1 MVTNYFIFLLANLII
16 LHIKTLKKTVRW
28 VVGIVLGVYI
38 GTIIMLNIPYI
49 QQRVASIVAGELS
62 QVLNTQ
68 LTIGKIDLGLLNRI
82 IIDDVMINDQRGS
95 EMLKVKRLS
104 VKFDIASL
112 FKGKI
117 SINNIQLF
125 GFNIQLNKQ
134 TPHSTSNYQ
143 FFLDALKSDKKDKE
157 SEKLDFRVNSVLIR
171 RGKLS
176 YDILS
181 EKQTPGK
188 FNPQHIRLQ
197 NIIANISMKALQN
210 DSINLA
216 IKRLSAE
223 ELESGFYLKKL
234 ALKLV
239 ANEKRMNI
247 ENLGIELNSTSIKMD
262 TIRMTYDSIQAFN
275 HFTDKVHFSFRT
287 LPSYITLKDI
297 SPFVPAL
304 SHFKEPIL
312 LDMDVKGTVNQFTC
326 SKLQI
331 SDENEEFRL
340 NGDVTFQDLS
350 TPENTFVF
358 GKLSELSATNRGTGF
373 LVRNLSQNY
382 NGIPPILDNLGN
394 IFFRGEVSG
403 YFTDLVTYGVLRT
416 SRGTVSMDLK
426 LSSEKS
432 KGMFAYSGAV
442 STKELD
448 LGKILSDPKLGKAT
462 FNLKVNGTHIKDK
475 YPSINLKG
483 LVSSIDYSSYNYEN
497 ISLDAEYKNGGFK
510 GNALLDDPNGYVHLN
525 GAINMASKRPTF
537 NFTAVADGI
546 RPNDLK
552 LTPKYK
558 DTEISVRVK
567 ANLTGNSFDN
577 MIGEINIDSL
587 KFEAPNKNYFLKNL
601 KIEANKRDKENRL
614 TLTSEFMTG
623 TIEGNYQYH
632 TLPASIINTMQRYVP
647 SLVSTF
653 KKPQETHNNFNFDFN
668 IYNTEMLP
676 VIFDIPLKIQTH
688 STLKGYFNDEM
699 KRIRIEGY
707 FPRLQYENN
716 LIESGL
722 VLCENE
728 SDNIHAKVRFT
739 NRKKTDAS
747 SVSLDAKAKDDVIQ
761 TTINWGNNAA
771 VTYGGQLSAVAKF
784 LRTQGKKP
792 VLKTV
797 VDLKPTDIIIND
809 TIWKIHPSQIVVDSG
824 KVDVKNFYFSHR
836 NRYIRAN
843 GCISSNPLDTVKLEL
858 KKINM
863 NYIFDIVGISEDV
876 NFGGDATGIASA
888 SGILKKPVLNANLFI
903 QNFSLNEG
911 RLGDLNVYAAWE
923 NDIKG
928 LFLDAKIADG
938 SYQSHVSGHIFPLKP
953 ESGLDLNIDADHL
966 NLKFLEYYMSD
977 IAKDIKGYGTGRV
990 HFYGKFKGLN
1000 LDGKVMTDASMK
1012 FDFLNTR
1019 FGVKDTIHLAPTGL
1033 TFNNIKMVDVEG
1045 HEGTLDGYLHFEHFK
1060 NIQYRFEAHVNN
1072 MLVINTK
1079 ETSDMPFYGK
1089 IYGTGN
1095 AILSGNAAQGLE
1107 ANIGLKT
1114 DRNSTFTYING
1125 NTMSATN
1132 TGFIKFVD
1140 KTPRRAI
1147 PDSINLDPENYNT
1160 AENEDNQ
1167 HSADIRLNMQLDVTP
1182 DAAIK
1187 ILMDPLGG
1195 DYITAK
1201 GNGNMRVEFYNKGEV
1216 KMFGNYQIK
1225 QGVYKFNLQEVIRK
1239 DFVIKDGSN
1248 ITFSGAPLD
1257 ANLGIQASYTVNSA
1271 SLNDLFTDGSNL
1283 AIQQPNVK
1291 VNCIMNLTGNLL
1303 RPNIKLDLELPNE
1316 RDEIQTLVRNYI
1328 STDEQMNMQILYLLS
1343 IGKFYTESK
1352 TSDRQNSN
1360 VMTSVLSSTL
1370 SGQLN
1375 NALSQVLENNNWN
1388 IGTNI
1393 STGEK
1398 GWTDVEVE
1406 GILSGQMLNNRL
1418 LINGNF
1424 GYRDNPLSN
1433 TNFVGDFVAEWLL
1446 TRSGDIRLKAYNK
1459 TNDRYYTKTNLTT
1472 QGIGIMYKKDFN
1484 KWQELFFWN
1493 NWISK
1498 KKRKQQTNEK
1508 LKKQPIIAP
1517 NKETDDTKPKS
1528 AIKRERE

>member
-16 LHIKTLKKTVRW
+16 SHIKTLKKTVRW

-38 GTIIMLNIPYI
+38 GTIILLNIPFV
-49 QQRVASIVAGELS
+49 QHKVATFVAKELS
-62 QVLNTQ
+62 HVLSTQ
-68 LTIGKIDLGLLNRI
+68 LTIGKVNLGLLNRI
-82 IIDDVMINDQRGS
+82 IIDDIMIDDQRGD

-104 VKFDIASL
+104 VKFDIMPL

-117 SINNIQLF
+117 SISNIQLF

-134 TPHSTSNYQ
+134 TPQSVPNYQ
-143 FFLDALKSDKKDKE
+143 FIIDALSSDKK
-157 SEKLDFRVNSVLIR
+157 EKKPETLDFRVNSVLIR
-171 RGKLS
+171 RGRLS

-181 EKQTPGK
+181 EKETPGK
-188 FNPQHIRLQ
+188 FNPQHIKLQ

-216 IKRLSAE
+216 IKRLSVE
-223 ELESGFYLKKL
+223 ELGSGFYLKKL

-247 ENLGIELNSTSIKMD
+247 ENLGIELNGTSIKMD
-262 TIRMTYDSIQAFN
+262 TIRLKYDSLKAFN
-275 HFTDKVHFSFRT
+275 HFADKVHFSFRT

-312 LDMDVKGTVNQFTC
+312 LDMDVKGTVNQLTC
-326 SKLQI
+326 SQLQI
-331 SDENEEFRL
+331 LAENEEFRL

-350 TPENTFVF
+350 SPENTFVY
-358 GKLSELSATNRGTGF
+358 GKLSELSATNRGVGF
-373 LVRNLSQNY
+373 LVRNLSQDY
-382 NGIPPILDNLGN
+382 NGIPPILENLGN
-394 IFFRGEVSG
+394 IFFKGEVSG
-403 YFTDLVTYGVLRT
+403 YFTDIVTYGVLRT
-416 SRGTVSMDLK
+416 SRGTVNMDMK

-432 KGMFAYSGAV
+432 KGMFAYSGSV

-448 LGKILSDPKLGKAT
+448 LGNILSEPKLGKAT
-462 FNLKVNGTHIKDK
+462 FNLKVNGTHIKNN

-483 LVSSIDYSSYNYEN
+483 LVSSIDYSNYNYDN

-510 GNALLDDPNGYVHLN
+510 GNALLDDPNGSIHLN
-525 GAINMASKRPTF
+525 GAINMAAKRPTF
-537 NFTAVADGI
+537 NFTAIADRI

-567 ANLTGNSFDN
+567 ANLTGNSLDN
-577 MIGEINIDSL
+577 MIGEINVDSL
-587 KFEAPNKNYFLKNL
+587 TFDAPEKNYFLRNL
-601 KIEANKRDKENRL
+601 KIEANRRGDENRL

-623 TIEGNYQYH
+623 TIQGNYQYH
-632 TLPASIINTMQRYVP
+632 SLPASIINTMQRYLP

-668 IYNTEMLP
+668 IYNTDILP
-676 VIFDIPLKIQTH
+676 IVFDIPLKIQTH
-688 STLKGYFNDEM
+688 STLKGYFNDAM
-699 KRIRIEGY
+699 KRICIEGY
-707 FPRLQYENN
+707 FPRLQYESNR
-716 LIESGL
+716 IESGL
-722 VLCENE
+722 IICENE
-728 SDNIHAKVRFT
+728 SDHIHAKVRFT
-739 NRKKTDAS
+739 NRKKAQAT
-747 SVSLDAKAKDDVIQ
+747 SLSLEAKAKDDIVQ
-761 TTINWGNNAA
+761 TTINWGNNEA

-784 LRTQGKKP
+784 LRTEGKKP
-792 VLKTV
+792 LLKAV

-809 TIWKIHPSQIVVDSG
+809 TIWKIHPSQVVVDSG
-824 KVDVKNFYFSHR
+824 KVDVNNFYFSHQ
-836 NRYIRAN
+836 NRYVRAN
-843 GCISSNPLDTVKLEL
+843 GRISTNPSDTMKLEL
-858 KKINM
+858 KEINM
-863 NYIFDIVGISEDV
+863 NYVFDIVGISGDV
-876 NFGGDATGIASA
+876 NFGGDATGIAFA
-888 SGILKKPVLNANLFI
+888 SGILKKPVLKTNLFI
-903 QNFSLNEG
+903 KNFSLNKA
-911 RLGDLNVYAAWE
+911 RLGNLNVYGAW
-923 NDIKG
+923 NHDLRGIY
-928 LFLDAKIADG
+928 LDAKIADG
-938 SYQSHVSGHIFPLKP
+938 PYQSHVSGHIFPLKP

-966 NLKFLEYYMSD
+966 NLKFIEFYMSD
-977 IAKDIKGYGTGRV
+977 IAKDIKGNGSGKV
-990 HFYGKFKGLN
+990 HFYGKFNALN
-1000 LDGKVMTDASMK
+1000 LDGKVMTDASMR

-1033 TFNNIKMVDVEG
+1033 TFNKIKMVDIEG
-1045 HEGTLDGYLHFEHFK
+1045 HEGTLDGYVHFEHFK
-1060 NIQYRFEAHVNN
+1060 NIQYRFEAKVNN
-1072 MLVINTK
+1072 MLVMNTK
-1079 ETSDMPFYGK
+1079 ESSDMPFYGK
-1089 IYGTGN
+1089 VYGTGN
-1095 AILSGNAAQGLE
+1095 AILSGNATQGLE
-1107 ANIGLKT
+1107 ANIGIKT
-1114 DRNSTFTYING
+1114 DRNTTFTYING

-1132 TGFIKFVD
+1132 TEFIKFVD
-1140 KTPRRAI
+1140 KTPRRVIA
-1147 PDSINLDPENYNT
+1147 DSTRLASEEYYSTEI
-1160 AENEDNQ
+1160 EDNQ
-1167 HSADIRLNMQLDVTP
+1167 HLADIRLNMQLDVTP

-1187 ILMDPLGG
+1187 IIMDPMGG

-1201 GNGNMRVEFYNKGEV
+1201 GNGNMRVEFYNKGDV

-1225 QGVYKFNLQEVIRK
+1225 QGVYKFSLQEVIRK

-1257 ANLGIQASYTVNSA
+1257 ATLGIQASYTVNSA
-1271 SLNDLFTDGSNL
+1271 SLNDLFADGPNA

-1291 VNCIMNLTGNLL
+1291 VNCIMNLSGNLL

-1406 GILSGQMLNNRL
+1406 GMLSGQMLNNRL

-1433 TNFVGDFVAEWLL
+1433 TNFIGDFVAEWLL

-1459 TNDRYYTKTNLTT
+1459 TNDRYYTKTNLNT
-1472 QGIGIMYKKDFN
+1472 QGVGIMYKKDFS

-1493 NWISK
+1493 NWVSQ
-1498 KKRKQQTNEK
+1498 KKRKQKSAER
-1508 LKKQPIIAP
+1508 LKKQPII
-1517 NKETDDTKPKS
+1517 NTVKQDEGEKPKS
-1528 AIKRERE
+1528 ATKRERQ